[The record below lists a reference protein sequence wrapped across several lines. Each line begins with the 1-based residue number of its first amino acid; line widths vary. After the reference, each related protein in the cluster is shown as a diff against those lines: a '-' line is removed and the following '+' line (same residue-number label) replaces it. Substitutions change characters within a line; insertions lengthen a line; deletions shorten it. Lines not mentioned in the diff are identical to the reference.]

1 MLATVS
7 VLGCVLLSGCSD
19 GQDGDPG
26 PKGPD
31 GPDGPAG
38 NSGKDGDGF
47 QESISYGNIVVSF
60 TGKRANGEDFADT
73 VNFRFAPLGV
83 NGFKFGSFANT
94 NTGDFFIHRFY
105 SAVDPTPDLQDNFV
119 RFELVVIPTADGM
132 LVLPQQCIIST
143 YMQASDTSLITIQ
156 RDFSGILASEDFKD
170 FHYNPTTGDLSF
182 RLSFAEHQQQ
192 TGVGISELKVTV
204 AVNVKVFQQIRK
216 P

>member
-7 VLGCVLLSGCSD
+7 VLGCLLLSGCSD

-31 GPDGPAG
+31 GINGPDGD
-38 NSGKDGDGF
+38 SGKDGDGF
-47 QESISYGNIVVSF
+47 HESISYGNIVVSF
-60 TGKRANGEDFADT
+60 TGKRPNGEEFADT

-83 NGFKFGSFANT
+83 NGFKFGSFADT

-105 SAVDPTPDLQDNFV
+105 SSVDPTPDLQDNFV
-119 RFELVVIPTADGM
+119 RLELVVIPTDDGN

-156 RDFSGILASEDFKD
+156 HDFSGILASEDFKD
-170 FHYNPTTGDLSF
+170 FHYNPATGDLSF
-182 RLSFAEHQQQ
+182 RLLFAEHHQQ
-192 TGVGISELKVTV
+192 TGVGISGLKVTMI
-204 AVNVKVFQQIRK
+204 VNVKVFQELRK